1 MKLKGVIKMRK
12 KLLAV
17 MIALTMLSMLAVSA
31 CAAAGNTGFTDVDAD
46 AWYAEAVAYC
56 QEHNLM
62 YGTSD
67 TAFEPESDLTRAMLV
82 TVLYRSAGSP
92 AVTGADNFTDTEEG
106 AYYADAVVWASQQSI
121 VNGYG
126 NGLFGTNDPVTR
138 EQMTAIFWRYAGRP
152 ESSGSHSFSDADAV
166 ASYAIDAVNW
176 ADESGIIVPVSG
188 SVFDPKS
195 NATRAQVASALMNL
209 DLRKQT
215 TPTPDMADGS
225 STLIAYFSF
234 EGHTKQIAEDIYAQI
249 GGDLFEITPEKPY
262 IGTRNDLSG
271 IASAELRENARP
283 ALATH
288 VNNMDQYDVVFVGY
302 PCWWSDAPMVVFT
315 FLEEYD
321 FSGKTIVPFTSYGT
335 SGWGNSLASIQR
347 SVGNNATIVEGF
359 SVQEDDMQ
367 DLSARVTTWLQG
379 LGLAK

>member
-1 MKLKGVIKMRK
+1 MRK

-17 MIALTMLSMLAVSA
+17 MFALAALSMLAVSA
-31 CAAAGNTGFTDVDAD
+31 CAAAGDTGFTDVDAD

-56 QEHNLM
+56 REHSLM

-67 TAFEPESDLTRAMLV
+67 TTFEPESNLTRAMLV

-92 AVTGADNFTDTEEG
+92 TVTGVDNFTDTVEG

-121 VNGYG
+121 VGGYG

-138 EQMTAIFWRYAGRP
+138 EQMAAIFWRYAGSP
-152 ESSGSHSFSDADAV
+152 ESPVSNSFTDVDTAACYAV
-166 ASYAIDAVNW
+166 TAIDW
-176 ADESGIIVPVSG
+176 AGENGIIIPVSDN
-188 SVFDPKS
+188 VFAPKN

-209 DLRKQT
+209 NLSKQT
-215 TPTPDMADGS
+215 PSTPDTTDRS
-225 STLIAYFSF
+225 NILIAYFSF

-262 IGTRNDLSG
+262 TGTRNDLSG
-271 IASAELRENARP
+271 IASTELRENARP
-283 ALATH
+283 ALATY
-288 VNNMDQYDVVFVGY
+288 VDNMDQYDVVFVGY

-321 FSGKTIVPFTSYGT
+321 FSNKTIVPFTSYGT
-335 SGWGNSLASIQR
+335 SGWGNSLASIQK
-347 SVGNNATIVEGF
+347 SVGNNATILEGF

-367 DLSARVTTWLQG
+367 NLSARVTTWLQEIR
-379 LGLAK
+379 LA

>member
-1 MKLKGVIKMRK
+1 MKGVIKMRK

-17 MIALTMLSMLAVSA
+17 MFALTMLSMLAVSA

-56 QEHNLM
+56 QEHDLM

-138 EQMTAIFWRYAGRP
+138 EQMTAIFWRYAGSP
-152 ESSGSHSFSDADAV
+152 EGSGSHSFSDADAV

-225 STLIAYFSF
+225 SILIAYFSF

-249 GGDLFEITPEKPY
+249 GGGLFEITPEKPY

-321 FSGKTIVPFTSYGT
+321 FSGKTVVPFTSYGT

>member
-1 MKLKGVIKMRK
+1 MF
-12 KLLAV
+12 
-17 MIALTMLSMLAVSA
+17 ALTMLSMLAVSA
-31 CAAAGNTGFTDVDAD
+31 CAAAGTTGFTDVDAD

-56 QEHNLM
+56 QEHDLM

-67 TAFEPESDLTRAMLV
+67 TAFEPESDLTRVMLV

-225 STLIAYFSF
+225 SILIAYFSF

>member
-17 MIALTMLSMLAVSA
+17 MFALTMLSMLAVSA

-225 STLIAYFSF
+225 SILIAYFSF

>member
-1 MKLKGVIKMRK
+1 MKGVIKMRK

-17 MIALTMLSMLAVSA
+17 MFALTMLSMLAVSA

-56 QEHNLM
+56 QEHDLM

-138 EQMTAIFWRYAGRP
+138 EQMTAIFWRYAGSP

-225 STLIAYFSF
+225 SILIAYFSF

>member
-1 MKLKGVIKMRK
+1 MKGVIKMRK

-17 MIALTMLSMLAVSA
+17 MFALTMLSMLAVSA

-225 STLIAYFSF
+225 SILIAYFSF

-288 VNNMDQYDVVFVGY
+288 ENNMDQYDVVFVGY

>member
-1 MKLKGVIKMRK
+1 MF
-12 KLLAV
+12 
-17 MIALTMLSMLAVSA
+17 ALTMLSMLAVSA

-152 ESSGSHSFSDADAV
+152 EGSGSHSFSDADAV
-166 ASYAIDAVNW
+166 ASYAVDAVNW
-176 ADESGIIVPVSG
+176 ADESGIIVSVSG

-225 STLIAYFSF
+225 SILIAYFSF

-249 GGDLFEITPEKPY
+249 GGDLFEIMPEKPY

-347 SVGNNATIVEGF
+347 SVGNNATIAEGF

-379 LGLAK
+379 LELAK

>member
-1 MKLKGVIKMRK
+1 MKGVIKMRK

-17 MIALTMLSMLAVSA
+17 MFALTMLSMLAVSA

-56 QEHNLM
+56 QEHDLM

-67 TAFEPESDLTRAMLV
+67 TAFEPESYLTRAMLV

-225 STLIAYFSF
+225 SILIAYFSF

>member
-1 MKLKGVIKMRK
+1 MKGVIKMRK

-17 MIALTMLSMLAVSA
+17 MFALTMLSMLAVSA

-225 STLIAYFSF
+225 SILIAYFSY

-288 VNNMDQYDVVFVGY
+288 ENNMDQYDVVFVGY

>member
-1 MKLKGVIKMRK
+1 MKGVIKMRK

-17 MIALTMLSMLAVSA
+17 MFALTMLSMLAVSA

-56 QEHNLM
+56 QEHDLM

-225 STLIAYFSF
+225 SILIAYFSF

-347 SVGNNATIVEGF
+347 SAGNNATIAEGF